1 MPCHRQTYDNRKM
14 VQAMVEQQRD
24 RRVPSGLVPHCP
36 RCGAPM
42 AMNLRCD
49 ETFVEDVGWHRAA
62 GPYADFLRRH
72 EHGRVPYWELG
83 VGANT
88 PGIIKY
94 PFWSM
99 VRKNP
104 PKLCGSILPP
114 APRPIAVNT
123 PAPSGRTPAHPVSTG
138 AHILHYDAHGRPR
151 PCRSPKA
158 LPRRHPMPIR
168 LHRCTVQHATA
179 PSREHDV
186 PLLVVKPTASTR
198 PPAQTPG
205 ILWIH
210 GGGYV
215 TGMSQMVFMSR
226 ALRLVQRYGAVV
238 VSPAYR
244 LAPKHPYPA
253 ALHDCY
259 AALRYLVGRADELG
273 VNSSQI
279 MVGGESA
286 GGGLA
291 AALCLYARD
300 QGKIAIA
307 YQMPLYPMIDDRD
320 TASSHNNRA
329 PVWNTRRN
337 HRAWKA
343 YLGDLW
349 GTDAIPPY
357 AAPARAEKLAG
368 LPPAYTFVGDIEPFY
383 CETLSYVERLREAG
397 VEAAADVYPGCFHA
411 FDMLLPFKQVS
422 KQAIAAF
429 EEHYR
434 YAAAHY
440 FAPQP

>member
-1 MPCHRQTYDNRKM
+1 
-14 VQAMVEQQRD
+14 
-24 RRVPSGLVPHCP
+24 
-36 RCGAPM
+36 M

-62 GPYADFLRRH
+62 GHYADFLRRH